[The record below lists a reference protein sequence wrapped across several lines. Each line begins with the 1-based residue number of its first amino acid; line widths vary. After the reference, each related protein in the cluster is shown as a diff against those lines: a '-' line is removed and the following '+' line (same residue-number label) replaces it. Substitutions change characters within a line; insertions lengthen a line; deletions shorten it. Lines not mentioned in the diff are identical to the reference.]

1 MASGNYQ
8 ALDYESIF
16 GPNPFSEKKNE
27 IDRLIG
33 ELKEKISRNSPGEFQ
48 GMDDPNVQNYMNSSL
63 GSQRKLLGEY
73 VKAAAG
79 AGIKRGGYGVMGAP
93 RLDSSLTYSALQS
106 LARDYS
112 KRLDEAMSYGIE
124 MNDSE
129 RTRFQA
135 DMLNL
140 QKLLNLQK
148 DYLSEESDWKEKLA
162 RTIRED
168 WEKQVQWAREDE
180 AAKGASQEQ
189 QAKYRAEQI
198 RAETEL
204 RKLQQEINGKLQDE
218 AAWNRLMSK
227 ASLINSVGQFGAGWT
242 TADDYMLKKLVK

>member
-16 GPNPFSEKKNE
+16 GTNPFSEKKNE

-33 ELKEKISRNSPGEFQ
+33 ELKEKISRNTPGEFL

-93 RLDSSLTYSALQS
+93 RLDSSLAYSALQS
-106 LARDYS
+106 LARDHS

-129 RTRFQA
+129 RSRFQA

-162 RTIRED
+162 RAIRED
-168 WEKQVQWAREDE
+168 WEKQVQWTREDE
-180 AAKGASQEQ
+180 AAKVGSQER

-204 RKLQQEINGKLQDE
+204 RKLQQEINSKLQDE
-218 AAWNRLMSK
+218 AAWKRLISK